1 MDIYLLLEK
10 MTKENGGVGNVANSN
25 TVLRAE
31 EKAVEV
37 SCAGEESIIK
47 TVNKEIY
54 ACRTKQEPEN

>member
-1 MDIYLLLEK
+1 

-25 TVLRAE
+25 TVLR
-31 EKAVEV
+31 VEV

>member
-1 MDIYLLLEK
+1 